1 MTFRAY
7 IWGIRVMTLFSFL
20 ALVAV
25 IIYVDPQNS
34 AWVGIVLFY
43 LAAFFSISG
52 IFNLLLLFIRQK
64 LLGEELA
71 AESVSLSFRQG
82 IMLTSITIGILI
94 LQSFRVLVWWD
105 ALLVVAGV
113 FLVELYFLSRE

>member
-7 IWGIRVMTLFSFL
+7 IWGIRIMTLFSFF
-20 ALVAV
+20 ALGAV

-34 AWVGIVLFY
+34 AWVGVVLFY
-43 LAAFFSISG
+43 LTAFFSISG

-64 LLGEELA
+64 LLGEEMA
-71 AESVSLSFRQG
+71 VESVGLSFRQG
-82 IMLTSITIGILI
+82 ILLTSITIGILI

-113 FLVELYFLSRE
+113 FLVELYFLSRD